1 MSEYHQGG
9 RDYGRGVDGGYRRER
24 YKDNNF
30 ADVEE
35 CVRGDSDSNYVS
47 AHNSKRR
54 GTNRK
59 AEEWVPKPEE
69 PCPPPPIVEG
79 YTLEG
84 LEAMPSSGIN
94 YEKNIYECY
103 VCNSWTNTEIML
115 NTHLEGKI
123 HIRKLEQAGYNS
135 FMPPRPLGPI
145 PGIQAIKD
153 EKWKTGEKRTYSEID
168 PTNKGSFCCKVCDKP
183 FDSRI
188 VYETHMKGKPHARML
203 KAKEEMI
210 ESEDLSMSC
219 LICHFVG
226 TSAVNLE
233 IHLQGKKHKKR
244 VEDAKKGP
252 TSMPVTKSSVDQN
265 APKMLSQLHSRK
277 K

>member
-1 MSEYHQGG
+1 
-9 RDYGRGVDGGYRRER
+9 
-24 YKDNNF
+24 
-30 ADVEE
+30 
-35 CVRGDSDSNYVS
+35 
-47 AHNSKRR
+47 
-54 GTNRK
+54 
-59 AEEWVPKPEE
+59 
-69 PCPPPPIVEG
+69 
-79 YTLEG
+79 
-84 LEAMPSSGIN
+84 
-94 YEKNIYECY
+94 
-103 VCNSWTNTEIML
+103 
-115 NTHLEGKI
+115 
-123 HIRKLEQAGYNS
+123 
-135 FMPPRPLGPI
+135 
-145 PGIQAIKD
+145 
-153 EKWKTGEKRTYSEID
+153 
-168 PTNKGSFCCKVCDKP
+168 
-183 FDSRI
+183 
-188 VYETHMKGKPHARML
+188 MKGKPHARML